1 MLKDKTLRQIARKV
15 GSKRVD
21 LGLELDLDWA
31 DVDKLQG
38 EHSDP
43 VDYAFRMLLVA
54 TTHFMPIF
62 MSSHLSFTFYYY
74 VITQRLHY
82 LTISKPCN

>member
-21 LGLELDLDWA
+21 LGMELDLDWA
-31 DVDKLQG
+31 DISTLQG

-43 VDYAFRMLLVA
+43 VDLTFHMLLVA
-54 TTHFMPIF
+54 TTHFIVF
-62 MSSHLSFTFYYY
+62 
-74 VITQRLHY
+74 
-82 LTISKPCN
+82 